1 MLEWIERRALCCSWH
16 GVAALLVFILAW
28 QAAAASYSP
37 KKPKRVPGDE
47 IFGTNRVLDIR
58 IEVSTNEMK
67 VWRRDDRKFVR
78 ADIYEGSNV
87 WRDVGIHIKG
97 AAGST
102 RGVDDRPALTVG
114 VGHFTPDLRF
124 HGLRKFHLNNSVQ
137 DASYLDEYIS
147 SEMFRKAGVPTPRVS
162 YATVQLN
169 NRKLGLYVFKE
180 GFTKEMLGLY
190 FKNTDGNLYDGGFLQ
205 EIDAPLQRDMGDG
218 DVTDSSDL
226 KALAKAAKEQDTA
239 KRWEELNKVLDVDR
253 FVKFCA
259 LEVMLWDWDGYFM
272 NRNNY
277 RVYHDLD
284 TGKMVF
290 FPHGMDQM
298 FWEPTRPVLPQDKIG
313 VSLVGRAVL
322 TTPEGKQLYRQR
334 FGEIFTNVFQIETLT
349 NRVNELEAMLKG
361 YVGGNYTNE
370 VKVDRDRLILRHK
383 HLAKELSMPEPEPIK
398 FQDGIAKVK
407 IWEMPAE
414 VQVLEEKGEC
424 KRQRVSID
432 GKQAL
437 YIQTSEVS
445 AGSWRARVL
454 LEPGWY
460 RFEARVKADSVVGI
474 ENPKKGEGAGIR
486 HSGTQFARDNKL
498 VGTTGWQTLSH
509 TFQSRAVGEEI
520 ILLCELR
527 AAAGEAWFD
536 LDSMRLVKVDLKAE
550 REKLASARASA
561 PSVGASAPASSSPEE
576 NAKAK

>member
-1 MLEWIERRALCCSWH
+1 MLFTGQTPLRCIVVALA
-16 GVAALLVFILAW
+16 VALLSSAY
-28 QAAAASYSP
+28 AASYSP
-37 KKPKRVPGDE
+37 KKTKRVPGED
-47 IFGTNRVLDIR
+47 IFATNQVLDIR
-58 IEVSTNEMK
+58 IEVSTNELK
-67 VWRRDDRKFVR
+67 AWRREDRKFVR
-78 ADIYEGSNV
+78 ADLYEGSNV

-102 RGVDDRPALTVG
+102 RGIDDRPALTVG
-114 VGHFTPDLRF
+114 VGHYTPDQRF

-137 DASYLDEYIS
+137 DQSYIDEYIA

-162 YATVQLN
+162 YATVTLN
-169 NRKLGLYVFKE
+169 KRKLGLYVFKE
-180 GFTKEMLGLY
+180 GFTKEMLALY

-205 EIDAPLQRDMGDG
+205 EIDAPLQRDMGDE
-218 DVTDSSDL
+218 DVSDRSDL
-226 KALAKAAKEQDTA
+226 KALVKAANEKDLAT
-239 KRWEELNKVLDVDR
+239 RWEELHKVLDVDR

-298 FWEPTRPVLPQDKIG
+298 FWEPNKPVLPQDKIG

-349 NRVNELEAMLKG
+349 NRVNELEAMLKP
-361 YVGGNYTNE
+361 YAGGNFTND
-370 VKVDRDRLILRHK
+370 VKVDRDRLIARHK
-383 HLAKELSMPEPEPIK
+383 HLSRELTLPEPEPLK
-398 FQDGIAKVK
+398 FQSGIAKIKV
-407 IWEMPAE
+407 WELPSE
-414 VQVLEEKGEC
+414 VQALEEKGES
-424 KRQRVSID
+424 KRQKVSID

-445 AGSWRARVL
+445 AGSWRARVML
-454 LEPGWY
+454 DPGWY

-498 VGTTGWQTLSH
+498 VGTSDWQLLSH
-509 TFQSRAVGEEI
+509 TFQARVAGEEI

-536 LDSMRLVKVDLKAE
+536 LDSTRLVKVDL
-550 REKLASARASA
+550 RSKLQS
-561 PSVGASAPASSSPEE
+561 PSVPDASVEPV
-576 NAKAK
+576 KVK

>member
-1 MLEWIERRALCCSWH
+1 M
-16 GVAALLVFILAW
+16 VFVWPAT
-28 QAAAASYSP
+28 AASYSP

-47 IFGTNRVLDIR
+47 IFATNRILDIR
-58 IEVSTNEMK
+58 LEVSPNEMK
-67 VWRRDDRKFVR
+67 AWQREDRRFVR
-78 ADIYEGSNV
+78 ADLYEITGESTNV

-102 RGVDDRPALTVG
+102 RGIDDRPALTVG
-114 VGHFTPDLRF
+114 VGHYTPDLRF

-137 DASYLDEYIS
+137 DPAYLDEYIS

-169 NRKLGLYVFKE
+169 KRKLGLYVFKE

-190 FKNTDGNLYDGGFLQ
+190 FKNTEGNLYDGGFLQ
-205 EIDAPLQRDMGDG
+205 EIDGPLQRDMGDE

-226 KALAKAAKEQDTA
+226 KALVKAAKEQDIV

-361 YVGGNYTNE
+361 YAGGNYTNE

-383 HLAKELSMPEPEPIK
+383 HLAKEISMPEPEPLK
-398 FQDGIAKVK
+398 FQNGIAKVK

-454 LEPGWY
+454 LDPGWY

-474 ENPKKGEGAGIR
+474 ENPKKGAGAGIR
-486 HSGTQFARDNKL
+486 HSGAQFARDNKL
-498 VGTTGWQTLSH
+498 VGTSGWETLSH
-509 TFQSRAVGEEI
+509 TFQSRAAGEET

-550 REKLASARASA
+550 REKRLARSASD
-561 PSVGASAPASSSPEE
+561 PSVED
-576 NAKAK
+576 AKAK